1 MSYYVFEVDTAKGD
15 SYVVSTNVN
24 YGAGGIGTKVGG
36 PFTTKAQA
44 QAFISSGNA
53 SKTVTKT
60 VTNSYDA
67 DIGSWIVVPEGLV
80 GDVTNA
86 LSLATK
92 NPLGD
97 LVGELR
103 GDLNTGSGTTY
114 TVLQLTSAQQAENA
128 ATANLVIYPTKALA
142 QAAANGTNATNN
154 PSQGAS
160 WEQGLQNLLNFVDS
174 KNGWLRVAKI
184 VVGSVMIIVGLAK
197 ITGADK
203 AVTTAGKAALI

>member
-1 MSYYVFEVDTAKGD
+1 
-15 SYVVSTNVN
+15 
-24 YGAGGIGTKVGG
+24 
-36 PFTTKAQA
+36 
-44 QAFISSGNA
+44 
-53 SKTVTKT
+53 
-60 VTNSYDA
+60 
-67 DIGSWIVVPEGLV
+67 
-80 GDVTNA
+80 